1 MTMEYH
7 DHTAPDGH
15 VYTHRHPDNDDL
27 EHEHDRVFEGTI
39 VSVGMAQET
48 NVGRREV
55 KSG

>member
-15 VYTHRHPDNDDL
+15 VYTHRHPDDDDL
-27 EHEHDRVFEGTI
+27 EHEHDKVFEGTI